1 MGGAS
6 GVAVTVALG
15 VDEALPLLIVLV
27 EEVSEVVLVH
37 DDSLSD
43 SVLVKAEVEAV
54 AVFVMV
60 VVASSPPG
68 LYRSGQSTISGR
80 QGSIAQQPA

>member
-15 VDEALPLLIVLV
+15 VDDALLIVLV

-37 DDSLSD
+37 DGSLSD
-43 SVLVKAEVEAV
+43 SVLVKAEAVAV

-60 VVASSPPG
+60 VVVSSPPG